1 VSSDFPLIPNSSSK
15 NRKEKER
22 KRKEEKRKAN
32 KIDVVT
38 TTYHKDK

>member
-1 VSSDFPLIPNSSSK
+1 VFSDFPLISNSSSK